1 MKAYLLFF
9 FLFAALVLG
18 SYMVGPLSVRVY
30 FSLLFF
36 WVLFR
41 SKLNK
46 QPSRIKEFTKLF
58 NIFLIVTALT
68 LLLNGEFM
76 TSNFI
81 KKFLAYYFP
90 ALLTIYG
97 VSNYI
102 KSFSDTR
109 RILLFLLG
117 VGVFTASVTW
127 LQYFGVS
134 AGTTIGMKFINVN
147 QAQNDILETLDVVP
161 SGGAY
166 GSGMAIG
173 IMGFAFTN
181 ACFISSVGAIPYV
194 FRNYRFFYG
203 STYLVY
209 AFIFLML
216 AACFMTQER
225 SSFFSLLAID
235 LFLIGGF
242 YPSTGNGKN
251 RFLLIFIAVV
261 LLLFYKSLSGVD
273 MGRLTEFSAKEDT
286 RNAIWKECFAFLSK
300 HWLLGGPVAYN
311 RLNDSIPPHNYFL
324 NEFINSGLIGGL
336 LASYIYIRLWISTLR
351 TAWRRNISNE
361 TRTVA
366 CCLIV
371 SLFYSLFHNATFAE
385 GDVLQTLLCIMHI
398 KNLGFEEKKQQVQNV
413 LMS

>member
-1 MKAYLLFF
+1 MKSYLLFF

-18 SYMVGPLSVRVY
+18 GFMVGPLSVRVY
-30 FSLLFF
+30 FSLLFCL
-36 WVLFR
+36 VLFHT
-41 SKLNK
+41 KLNR
-46 QPSRIKEFTKLF
+46 QPSGIRNFTKLY
-58 NIFLIVTALT
+58 NIFIIVTAVT
-68 LLLNGEFM
+68 LLLNGEFL

-90 ALLTIYG
+90 ALLTVYG

-102 KSFSDTR
+102 NDFSDTR
-109 RILLFLLG
+109 RILLLLG
-117 VGVFTASVTW
+117 GIGVLTSFVTW
-127 LQYFGVS
+127 LQYLGIS
-134 AGTTIGMKFINVN
+134 AGTTIGMKFINVG
-147 QAQNDILETLDVVP
+147 QAQTEILDRFDMVS
-161 SGGAY
+161 SGGAF
-166 GSGMAIG
+166 GSGVAIG
-173 IMGFAFTN
+173 IMGFAFVN
-181 ACFISSVGAIPYV
+181 AYFISSVGAIPYV
-194 FRNYRFFYG
+194 FRNYRLFYG

-209 AFIFLML
+209 AFILLMVG
-216 AACFMTQER
+216 ACFMTQER
-225 SSFFSLLAID
+225 SSFFSLLVVD

-251 RFLLIFIAVV
+251 RFLLILIAV
-261 LLLFYKSLSGVD
+261 LLLFFYKSLSGVD

-286 RNAIWKECFAFLSK
+286 RNAIWKECLSFLSK
-300 HWLLGGPVAYN
+300 HWLLGGPVAYDK
-311 RLNDSIPPHNYFL
+311 LNPSVAPHNFFL

-351 TAWRRNISNE
+351 TVWRRNISNE

-398 KNLGFEEKKQQVQNV
+398 KNLGFEEKIQIART
-413 LMS
+413 